1 MGDPH
6 YRTFDGSYFN
16 FMGNCSYILAK
27 NCISDHTHPDFDV
40 SVRNERNAKSLLT
53 AVSQVTINVFG
64 QVIQMV
70 KNEISMVRVSSRTN
84 QTIYT
89 PT

>member
-40 SVRNERNAKSLLT
+40 SVTNERNAKSLLT